1 MGLLTVIS
9 NLYTP
14 LKLQSCRSLCKRALT
29 LNTLSIASEIL
40 CNLDRLVPNARRIK
54 ERGSANRSLRH
65 LLFSSLFPNLLCLDI
80 SINSYIQYSGAQQN
94 LSSTSLWARLGR
106 GSDRRLERRREG
118 WEMMR
123 RSIGPWAVTPLAR
136 FHIHLHPSSLRP
148 SETDTTPP
156 FSGRP
161 GRFCRRGCFGP
172 AIIRL
177 SVGSM
182 TSCGQRSVVAP
193 APIAHWPQDP
203 QTADRLTGM
212 AWPLIWSTM
221 PRRPAKVGK

>member
-1 MGLLTVIS
+1 MPVTLKKEGVQTEVSATSYSLPYFPICYVLTSPLTHKS
-9 NLYTP
+9 NTVE
-14 LKLQSCRSLCKRALT
+14 
-29 LNTLSIASEIL
+29 LN
-40 CNLDRLVPNARRIK
+40 RIYLP
-54 ERGSANRSLRH
+54 RV
-65 LLFSSLFPNLLCLDI
+65 
-80 SINSYIQYSGAQQN
+80 Y
-94 LSSTSLWARLGR
+94 GR
-106 GSDRRLERRREG
+106 GSDRGSDRRPERRREG

-193 APIAHWPQDP
+193 APIA
-203 QTADRLTGM
+203 R
-212 AWPLIWSTM
+212 
-221 PRRPAKVGK
+221 